1 MTDLKQG
8 TVVNNRYTLLE
19 YKGRGSF
26 GEVWLAHD
34 NTLDIE
40 VALKIYIS
48 LDQRGVEEF
57 KTEYTTTLGL
67 SHPTLLT
74 ASFFDVWEHRP
85 YLVMK
90 FCEHGSS
97 SSRAGVASELE
108 VWQFIH
114 DVADGLAYLHDQPEP
129 IIHQDIKPDNILVSE
144 DMHFLITDFGISK
157 RVRSTMRKQSG
168 RAIGAG
174 ATAYMGPERFS
185 QDAQPVKASDI
196 WSLGVSAYELATGEL
211 PFSGMG
217 GGMQRNGAERPH
229 LPQGWSANLD
239 DIIRRCMELET
250 WDRPTA
256 RELSEYTARVLDGD
270 NISYDEWK
278 NGPKENVKKSAR
290 KVVIGIVAGIIGV
303 AAIAFIVFSLMG
315 RKLSVEDDNTRIINR
330 YQSLYELAS
339 HSISVGNAQNVNSLY
354 EAQALMDSLEY
365 YKEEYPDIKEIDESD
380 IDALASQ
387 LNSRLAEAS
396 AAWARSADGQ
406 YSVAEDMEAAI
417 EHYHVAARLKD
428 TPDINAA
435 LSKIEKST
443 GCRGAMMVALRA
455 QLTGN
460 VIAIDY
466 KSLADAPINDLSLT
480 YKIKSGNTSLVDASS
495 NVNILPG
502 RNRTVKIAL
511 PTATDIP
518 TDATITLYN
527 KNLAFATLP
536 ITIVNDVDDVTESE
550 E

>member
-1 MTDLKQG
+1 
-8 TVVNNRYTLLE
+8 
-19 YKGRGSF
+19 
-26 GEVWLAHD
+26 
-34 NTLDIE
+34 
-40 VALKIYIS
+40 
-48 LDQRGVEEF
+48 
-57 KTEYTTTLGL
+57 
-67 SHPTLLT
+67 
-74 ASFFDVWEHRP
+74 
-85 YLVMK
+85 
-90 FCEHGSS
+90 
-97 SSRAGVASELE
+97 
-108 VWQFIH
+108 
-114 DVADGLAYLHDQPEP
+114 
-129 IIHQDIKPDNILVSE
+129 
-144 DMHFLITDFGISK
+144 
-157 RVRSTMRKQSG
+157 
-168 RAIGAG
+168 
-174 ATAYMGPERFS
+174 
-185 QDAQPVKASDI
+185 
-196 WSLGVSAYELATGEL
+196 
-211 PFSGMG
+211 
-217 GGMQRNGAERPH
+217 
-229 LPQGWSANLD
+229 
-239 DIIRRCMELET
+239 MELET

-290 KVVIGIVAGIIGV
+290 KVVVGIVAGIIGV

-315 RKLSVEDDNTRIINR
+315 RKLSVEDDNTKIINR

-387 LNSRLAEAS
+387 LNSRLADAS

-417 EHYHVAARLKD
+417 EHYHVAAQLKD

-443 GCRGAMMVALRA
+443 GCRGAMVVALRA